1 MGSTIGEILPGVAG
15 IDIGKDSNFV
25 AVHGEHV
32 RQFSTMTCGVKE
44 LAEYLSKCGV
54 KRVCMESTG
63 VYWVALY
70 DHLDT
75 AGFDVTLFNGT
86 FARNVPGRKTDVQD
100 CQWHAMLHSMG
111 LLKKSFIPG
120 DELRKLRGVVRDRGG
135 LVQDK
140 SSCLLQMQK
149 ALDLMNIRFHSV
161 ISQLEGK
168 SGMAMV
174 EAILKGERDPHKLLS
189 LCHVSIREKKAQR
202 ILESLEG
209 SWDEGH
215 LFSLKLAYKHY
226 QNIQQL
232 ISCCDSRIEKLLSQM
247 TKEKDKCK
255 SKVKSYSSHNTPR
268 VPQLKDFLATLCGG
282 AETISLPG
290 IGPNQGLQ
298 LLAETGSDLSHWRTC
313 KEFTS
318 WATLAPGNHQSGKK
332 RRRPPKRKC
341 ARVGQLLREAA
352 MNVAGSKTALG
363 AFYRRI
369 KGRRGPAVAL
379 KATARKIAEA
389 YYYLLTKGYDY
400 VEQGE
405 KKYQEQYLQ
414 NRLKMLKRHAKSM
427 GFTLIDNATGEMV
440 TA

>member
-1 MGSTIGEILPGVAG
+1 MGSTIGEILLGVAG

-25 AVHGEHV
+25 AVRDETV
-32 RQFSTMTCGVKE
+32 RQFSTMTCGVKA
-44 LAEYLSKCGV
+44 LAEYLSSCGV
-54 KRVCMESTG
+54 RRVCMESTG

-70 DHLDT
+70 DYLDT

-174 EAILKGERDPHKLLS
+174 EAILKGERDPHRLLA
-189 LCHVSIREKKAQR
+189 LCHVSIREKKAEQ

-215 LFSLKLAYKHY
+215 LFSLELAYQHY
-226 QNIQQL
+226 QNILQL
-232 ISCCDSRIEKLLSQM
+232 IRRCDSRIEQLLSQM
-247 TKEKDKCK
+247 TEGKEEYT
-255 SKVKSYSSHNTPR
+255 STVKSYSSHNTPQ
-268 VPQLKDFLATLCGG
+268 VPGLKDALATLCGG
-282 AETISLPG
+282 VETISLPG
-290 IGPNQGLQ
+290 IGANQGLQ
-298 LLAETGSDLSHWRTC
+298 ILAETGADLSHWKTC
-313 KEFTS
+313 KEFTA
-318 WATLAPGNHQSGKK
+318 WLTLAPGNHQSGKK
-332 RRRPPKRKC
+332 RRRPPKRKGSR
-341 ARVGQLLREAA
+341 AGQLFRAAA

-363 AFYRRI
+363 AFHRRI
-369 KGRRGPAVAL
+369 KGRRGPAVAH

-389 YYYLLTKGYDY
+389 YYNLLTKGSDY

-427 GFTLIDNATGEMV
+427 GVTLVNNDTGEMV
-440 TA
+440 TV